1 MMAVGSGIT
10 VSGELVDYPVFTAQ
24 AIRYGLAALILI
36 VGTKMAGRRIPRPRG
51 REWLWLGALAA
62 TGLALF
68 NVALVKAVDHAEPAA
83 IAVIVSAVPL
93 LLIMADAIRKGRAP
107 STGTVVGVM
116 LVVVGAVIVQGGGRT
131 NFDGIVWSL
140 VALGGEAAFTLL
152 AVPVLGSL
160 GPFGV
165 STHTCWIATLQL
177 AAIALILDGTNAVPE
192 LKAGEVFAIG
202 YLAVVLTAIAFVLW
216 YTAVEQLGSGTAG
229 LFAGLLPVSAA
240 ATGLIPGLT
249 TITPAVLGGSVVV
262 GAGIVLGLAA
272 DRPSGSRLD
281 AGSVSS
287 APSPSLEV
295 K

>member
-36 VGTKMAGRRIPRPRG
+36 VGTNTTGRRIPRPRG
-51 REWLWLGALAA
+51 REWIWLSALAA
-62 TGLALF
+62 TGLASF
-68 NVALVKAVDHAEPAA
+68 NVALVKAVEHAEPAA
-83 IAVIVSAVPL
+83 IAVVVSTVPL
-93 LLIMADAIRKGRAP
+93 VLIIADSVRKGSAP
-107 STGTVVGVM
+107 ATGTVMGVV
-116 LVVVGAVIVQGGGRT
+116 LVVVGAIIVQGGGRT
-131 NFDGIVWSL
+131 SFEGVVWSL

-177 AAIALILDGTNAVPE
+177 TAIAVVVDGTNALPK
-192 LKAGEVFAIG
+192 LNTGEIFAIG

-216 YTAVEQLGSGTAG
+216 YTAVEHLGSGIAG
-229 LFAGLLPVSAA
+229 LLAGLLPVSAA

-249 TITPAVLGGSVVV
+249 TITPTVLGGSMVV
-262 GAGIVLGLAA
+262 GAGIALGLAG
-272 DRPSGSRLD
+272 DRSSEVSLD
-281 AGSVSS
+281 
-287 APSPSLEV
+287 
-295 K
+295 

>member
-1 MMAVGSGIT
+1 MQPRTIGILAGIVAMMAVGSGIT

-131 NFDGIVWSL
+131 NF
-140 VALGGEAAFTLL
+140 
-152 AVPVLGSL
+152 
-160 GPFGV
+160 
-165 STHTCWIATLQL
+165 
-177 AAIALILDGTNAVPE
+177 
-192 LKAGEVFAIG
+192 
-202 YLAVVLTAIAFVLW
+202 
-216 YTAVEQLGSGTAG
+216 
-229 LFAGLLPVSAA
+229 
-240 ATGLIPGLT
+240 
-249 TITPAVLGGSVVV
+249 
-262 GAGIVLGLAA
+262 
-272 DRPSGSRLD
+272 
-281 AGSVSS
+281 
-287 APSPSLEV
+287 
-295 K
+295 

>member
-1 MMAVGSGIT
+1 M
-10 VSGELVDYPVFTAQ
+10 
-24 AIRYGLAALILI
+24 IR
-36 VGTKMAGRRIPRPRG
+36 RPPRSTLFPYTTLFRS
-51 REWLWLGALAA
+51 WLSALAA

-83 IAVIVSAVPL
+83 IAVIVSTVPV
-93 LLIMADAIRKGRAP
+93 LLIMADAVRRGRVP
-107 STGTVVGVM
+107 STGTVIGVV

-131 NFDGIVWSL
+131 SFGGIVWSM

-177 AAIALILDGTNAVPE
+177 AAIALVIDGTNALPE
-192 LKAGEVFAIG
+192 FGAGEIFAIG
-202 YLAVVLTAIAFVLW
+202 YLAVVLTAVAFVLW
-216 YTAVEQLGSGTAG
+216 YTAVERLGSGTAG

-249 TITPAVLGGSVVV
+249 TITPAVLGGSVIV
-262 GAGIVLGLAA
+262 GVGIALGLAA
-272 DRPSGSRLD
+272 DRSPGPQRD
-281 AGSVSS
+281 ADSALSVP
-287 APSPSLEV
+287 AAIDDSPELE
-295 K
+295 